1 VVKSGVL
8 FKNIEELKFKIPYM
22 KTLTSTYHSLKLFV
36 VVFVLGLAIPS
47 MQSCGTKV
55 KAENNKIEK
64 KIVSLEIPPLKERTG
79 ELAKADEW
87 AKTKEKVNE
96 LLQKINKKSD
106 DINSRLKIATI
117 YLAEARITGEH
128 PYYYPAVLQILE
140 GVLSLDPQNFEALT
154 FKSSVL
160 MSQHRFKEAL
170 DVAEGAKKINPDNA
184 YIYGVLVD
192 ANVELGNYE
201 EAVKMSDVMQKL
213 KPSLESY
220 SRASYLREIYGDYP
234 GSIEAMVLAVQA
246 GLPGSEPYCWSK
258 KTLGYLYEQTGDM
271 KMAENQYLSILAERP
286 SYAFALEG
294 LARVEKSRKKYEA
307 ALKYLDEA
315 AAIMPEF
322 SFHEEM
328 ADIYALQGET
338 EKSTTKYLEVI
349 EMLKEDAASGHVVY
363 LDLSKIYIKSNQI
376 DSAFVYGMKEY
387 NMRPN
392 NIDVNRNLAEIY
404 LLKKDFTKANE
415 HLQVAMRTGCKN
427 PELLALA
434 DRIKTQNP
442 TASK

>member
-1 VVKSGVL
+1 
-8 FKNIEELKFKIPYM
+8 M
-22 KTLTSTYHSLKLFV
+22 KTLPTIKNFNIGLIPMILFITIA
-36 VVFVLGLAIPS
+36 LPLIPGCNS
-47 MQSCGTKV
+47 
-55 KAENNKIEK
+55 KADSGKNKIVPK
-64 KIVSLEIPPLKERTG
+64 VVSLEIPPLKERTG

-87 AKTKEKVNE
+87 VKTKEKVNE

-106 DINSRLKIATI
+106 DINSRLKIVTI
-117 YLAEARITGEH
+117 YLSEARITGEH

-154 FKSSVL
+154 FKASVL
-160 MSQHRFKEAL
+160 MSQHRFKDAL
-170 DVAEGAKKINPDNA
+170 QVAEAAKNINPNNA

-201 EAVKMSDVMQKL
+201 EAVKMSDVMQGL

-234 GSIEAMVLAVQA
+234 GSIEAMILAVQA

-271 KMAENQYLSILAERP
+271 KLAEKQYLSIIAERP

-294 LARVEKSRKKYEA
+294 LARVEKSRKNYDK

-328 ADIYALQGET
+328 GDIYALQGDSA
-338 EKSTTKYLEVI
+338 KSKTKYLEVVD
-349 EMLKEDAASGHVVY
+349 MLKEDAAAGHVVY
-363 LDLSKIYIKSNQI
+363 LDLSKIYIKSNLI
-376 DSAFVYGMKEY
+376 DSAYIYGMKEY
-387 NMRPN
+387 DARPN
-392 NIDVNRNLAEIY
+392 NIDVNRNMAEIY
-404 LLKKDFTKANE
+404 LLKKNITKANE
-415 HLQVAMRTGCKN
+415 HIQVALRTGCKN
-427 PELLALA
+427 PELLAVA
-434 DRIKTQNP
+434 DRIKANTSVA
-442 TASK
+442 TSK

>member
-1 VVKSGVL
+1 
-8 FKNIEELKFKIPYM
+8 M
-22 KTLTSTYHSLKLFV
+22 KTLTTTKNLTLGSISIILF
-36 VVFVLGLAIPS
+36 LAIALPF
-47 MQSCGTKV
+47 MQGCSA
-55 KAENNKIEK
+55 KAENTKTKIEQK
-64 KIVSLEIPPLKERTG
+64 VVSLDIPPLKERTG
-79 ELAKADEW
+79 ELANADEW
-87 AKTKEKVNE
+87 MKTKEKVNE

-117 YLAEARITGEH
+117 YLSEARITGEH

-154 FKSSVL
+154 FKASVL
-160 MSQHRFKEAL
+160 MSQHRFKDAL
-170 DVAEGAKKINPDNA
+170 QVAEAAKNINPNNA

-201 EAVKMSDVMQKL
+201 EAVKMSDVMQGL

-234 GSIEAMVLAVQA
+234 GSIEAMILAVQA

-271 KMAENQYLSILAERP
+271 KMAEKQYLSIIAERP

-294 LARVEKSRKKYEA
+294 LARVEKSRKNYDK

-328 ADIYALQGET
+328 ADIYALQGDSA
-338 EKSTTKYLEVI
+338 KSKNKYLEVI
-349 EMLKEDAASGHVVY
+349 EMLKEDAASGHIVY
-363 LDLSKIYIKSNQI
+363 LDLSKIYIKSNNI
-376 DSAFVYGMKEY
+376 DSAYIYGMKEY
-387 NMRPN
+387 DMRPN
-392 NIDVNRNLAEIY
+392 NIDVNRNMAEIY
-404 LLKKDFTKANE
+404 LIKKDYTKANE
-415 HLQVAMRTGCKN
+415 HIQVAMRTGCKN
-427 PELLALA
+427 PELLAVA
-434 DRIKTQNP
+434 DRIKANTSVAEN
-442 TASK
+442 K

>member
-1 VVKSGVL
+1 MKMLATAKNSTIGSFLFILFLLTGSNIMQGCNPKADKKNSRIEQKVV
-8 FKNIEELKFKIPYM
+8 
-22 KTLTSTYHSLKLFV
+22 
-36 VVFVLGLAIPS
+36 S
-47 MQSCGTKV
+47 M
-55 KAENNKIEK
+55 
-64 KIVSLEIPPLKERTG
+64 EIPPLKERTG
-79 ELAKADEW
+79 ELANADEW
-87 AKTKEKVNE
+87 IKTKEKVNE

-117 YLAEARITGEH
+117 YLSEARITGEH

-154 FKSSVL
+154 FKASVL
-160 MSQHRFKEAL
+160 MSQHRFKDAL
-170 DVAEGAKKINPDNA
+170 VVAESAKNINPNNA

-192 ANVELGNYE
+192 ANVELGNYD
-201 EAVKMSDVMQKL
+201 EAVKMSDIMQGL

-234 GSIEAMVLAVQA
+234 GSIEAMILAVQA

-258 KTLGYLYEQTGDM
+258 KTLGYLYEQTGNM
-271 KMAENQYLSILAERP
+271 KLAEKQYLSIIAERP

-294 LARVEKSRKKYEA
+294 LARVEKSRKNYDK

-328 ADIYALQGET
+328 ADIYLLQGDSG
-338 EKSTTKYLEVI
+338 KSKNKYLEVI
-349 EMLKEDAASGHVVY
+349 EMLKEDAASGHIVY
-363 LDLSKIYIKSNQI
+363 LDLSKIYIKSNMV

-387 NMRPN
+387 EMRPN
-392 NIDVNRNLAEIY
+392 NIDVNWNMAKIY
-404 LLKKDFTKANE
+404 LIQKNYTKANE
-415 HLQVAMRTGCKN
+415 HIQLATRTGCKN
-427 PELLALA
+427 PELIALALQ
-434 DRIKTQNP
+434 IK
-442 TASK
+442 ASTSNEETK

>member
-1 VVKSGVL
+1 
-8 FKNIEELKFKIPYM
+8 M
-22 KTLTSTYHSLKLFV
+22 KTLTSTHPLKIFITV
-36 VVFVLGLAIPS
+36 LAIS
-47 MQSCGTKV
+47 LAFTGMQSCGSKA
-55 KAENNKIEK
+55 KAEPNHIEK
-64 KIVSLEIPPLKERTG
+64 KIISLDIPPLKERSG

-87 AKTKEKVNE
+87 IKTKEKVNE

-154 FKSSVL
+154 FKASVL

-170 DVAEGAKKINPDNA
+170 DVAEGARKINPDNA

-201 EAVKMSDVMQKL
+201 EAVKMSDIMQQL

-271 KMAENQYLSILAERP
+271 KMAEKQYLSILAERP

-315 AAIMPEF
+315 VGIMPEF

-338 EKSTTKYLEVI
+338 EKSTAKYLEVI

-376 DSAFVYGMKEY
+376 DSAFVYAMKEY
-387 NMRPN
+387 DMRPN
-392 NIDVNRNLAEIY
+392 NIDVNRNLAEVY
-404 LLKKDFTKANE
+404 LLKKDFTKANQ

-427 PELLALA
+427 PELLTLA
-434 DRIKTQNP
+434 DRIKKETSVANN
-442 TASK
+442 